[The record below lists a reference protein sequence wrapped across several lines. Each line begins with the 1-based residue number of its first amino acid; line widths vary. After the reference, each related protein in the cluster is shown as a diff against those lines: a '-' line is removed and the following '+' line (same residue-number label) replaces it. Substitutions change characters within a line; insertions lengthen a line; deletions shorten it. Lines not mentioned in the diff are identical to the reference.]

1 MAAGLDRV
9 GRAAARRRWWV
20 IGAWLVLALAVGAV
34 ARVANGTTQD
44 TYRIPGAQSQRAT
57 DLLAQRFP
65 SYAGDIAMVAFE
77 APHGSVR
84 TPAAATAIAAVQ
96 LRLAGLPHVTGH
108 VVGPATPGAA
118 SAFISRDGTIAYTR
132 VQYDHKAGDLPP
144 DTYARLQAAAAPAN
158 EAGLRVALGG
168 AVTDFFN
175 KTSTGNADKIGLVV
189 AVFILLLAFGSVIAM
204 SLPIGTALF
213 GLAIGLSLISLVASV
228 TTIGTVAPTLATMI
242 GLGVGI
248 DYSLFILTRHRQN
261 LAAGMSLIDSIGLA
275 NGTAGQ
281 AVLFAGTT
289 VVIAICG
296 LALAG
301 IPYVTWLGFTSAM
314 VVLVMMAAAVTL
326 IPALLGVAGH
336 HINRVPAARPRRRR
350 NGRAAS
356 DDGQR
361 NGWTRWAAMMS
372 RHRWAAVLGS
382 LTVLL
387 ALTAPV
393 LGMRLGQVDD
403 SSASSTSTQRNA
415 YDLISRGFG
424 PGFNGPLVLAV
435 ALPQPGDTAP
445 AQAVAAAASR
455 VPGLR
460 VGPPQLSPSRT
471 AAVVIA
477 VPPDSPQSA
486 ATETLVD
493 ELRTRVLPPAVH
505 GTGARVYVGGITAAY
520 VDLGQHVQSRLLVF
534 IGAVILLSFVLLMMV
549 FRSVFVPLKAALMN
563 LLSIGASFGVIVA
576 VFQWGWLRGLVGVS
590 ESIPIVAYVPM
601 MMFAILFG
609 LSMDYEVF
617 LLSRIREEYYETH
630 DNLQSVINGLGA
642 TARVITSAALIMISV
657 FLGFVINPDPTVKM
671 FGLGLAVAVFI
682 DATVVRLV
690 LVPATMELLGDA
702 NWWLPRWLDRI
713 LPSIRIEA
721 GPTAGPATANPPVPP
736 AGAPLVDDLPPR
748 VRAEASVGRCAMTA
762 VHQVQP
768 RIDEQPPVLRAGD
781 TGSRSSEHAP

>member
-1 MAAGLDRV
+1 M
-9 GRAAARRRWWV
+9 
-20 IGAWLVLALAVGAV
+20 
-34 ARVANGTTQD
+34 
-44 TYRIPGAQSQRAT
+44 P
-57 DLLAQRFP
+57 
-65 SYAGDIAMVAFE
+65 
-77 APHGSVR
+77 
-84 TPAAATAIAAVQ
+84 
-96 LRLAGLPHVTGH
+96 
-108 VVGPATPGAA
+108 
-118 SAFISRDGTIAYTR
+118 
-132 VQYDHKAGDLPP
+132 
-144 DTYARLQAAAAPAN
+144 
-158 EAGLRVALGG
+158 
-168 AVTDFFN
+168 
-175 KTSTGNADKIGLVV
+175 
-189 AVFILLLAFGSVIAM
+189 
-204 SLPIGTALF
+204 
-213 GLAIGLSLISLVASV
+213 
-228 TTIGTVAPTLATMI
+228 
-242 GLGVGI
+242 
-248 DYSLFILTRHRQN
+248 
-261 LAAGMSLIDSIGLA
+261 LIDSIGLA

-281 AVLFAGTT
+281 AVVFAGTT

-336 HINRVPAARPRRRR
+336 HINRVPAGRRRR
-350 NGRAAS
+350 RGRVEDLAAS
-356 DDGQR
+356 GDGQS

-372 RHRWAAVLGS
+372 RHRWPAVLGS

-403 SSASSTSTQRNA
+403 SSAPARSTQRSA
-415 YDLISRGFG
+415 YDLIRRGFG

-435 ALPQPGDTAP
+435 ALPRPGDTAP

-455 VPGLR
+455 VPGVR
-460 VGPPQLSPSRT
+460 VAPPQLNPSRT

-477 VPPDSPQSA
+477 VPPAAPQSA
-486 ATETLVD
+486 ATATLVD
-493 ELRTRVLPPAVH
+493 ELRTRVLPPAVRA
-505 GTGARVYVGGITAAY
+505 TGARVYVGGVTAAY
-520 VDLGQHVQSRLLVF
+520 IDLAQHIQGRLPVF

-549 FRSVFVPLKAALMN
+549 FRSVFVPLKAAIMN
-563 LLSIGASFGVIVA
+563 VLSIGASFGVIVA

-617 LLSRIREEYYETH
+617 LLSRIREDYYETY

-671 FGLGLAVAVFI
+671 LGLGLAVAVFI
-682 DATVVRLV
+682 DATIVRLV

-721 GPTAGPATANPPVPP
+721 GPTAGPAPANPPVPP
-736 AGAPLVDDLPPR
+736 VGAPLADDLPPT
-748 VRAEASVGRCAMTA
+748 VRAEASVGSGR
-762 VHQVQP
+762 
-768 RIDEQPPVLRAGD
+768 
-781 TGSRSSEHAP
+781 